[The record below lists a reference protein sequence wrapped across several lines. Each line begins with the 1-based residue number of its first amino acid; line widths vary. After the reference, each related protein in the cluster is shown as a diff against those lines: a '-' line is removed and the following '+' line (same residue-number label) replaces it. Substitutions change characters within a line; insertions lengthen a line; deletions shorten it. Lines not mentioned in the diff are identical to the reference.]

1 MKSIVLAAVAAVS
14 FAGAAV
20 AQESSNLN
28 LSDSR
33 IELNTNFNGDNAFSA
48 RTGVQIYGY
57 ESFVEGTISNGRR
70 GNDYEIEAGQA
81 LDLGPVRLDATAG
94 YTWGAS
100 NGADMLGFGDNN
112 TWGDVDVEADIV
124 AEPGLIGNEYM
135 WIGADIEVD
144 GLLDYT
150 WTGGD
155 FGVGYTLDVTENT
168 FVDTSVSWG
177 FDDDFAVD
185 SDPELNVGVGFK
197 F

>member
-1 MKSIVLAAVAAVS
+1 MKSFVLAAVAAVS

-94 YTWGAS
+94 YTWGAT
-100 NGADMLGFGDNN
+100 NGADLFGFGDTN

-124 AEPGLIGNEYM
+124 GQPGLIGNEYV

-155 FGVGYTLDVTENT
+155 FGVGYTIDVTENT

-177 FDDDFAVD
+177 FDDSFAVD

>member
-20 AQESSNLN
+20 AQESTNLN